1 MLKNILFSHSPI
13 PQHLTPPL
21 FFTPFPPQN
30 RLPSRSEAFS
40 ALFYAFCLLFIEYL
54 KLILMQ
60 VTAKYINFAV
70 CRYINNNDMDIFDTI
85 TADIK
90 KAMLAKDKVRLE
102 ALRGIKK
109 EFIEAKTAKGS
120 DGTLT
125 NETATKV
132 LVKMAKQRRESARI
146 YEEQNRPELAETE
159 LAECAVIEEYLPK
172 QLSDEELTAELKKII
187 EQVGATSAKEMGKV
201 MGVASKALA
210 GRAEGR
216 AISAKVKEL
225 LA

>member
-1 MLKNILFSHSPI
+1 
-13 PQHLTPPL
+13 
-21 FFTPFPPQN
+21 
-30 RLPSRSEAFS
+30 
-40 ALFYAFCLLFIEYL
+40 
-54 KLILMQ
+54 MQ